1 MPVPIADNG
10 RARNKREETDVG
22 WVFLEIALALAVAV
36 FIVWW
41 TLPRKPRDRR
51 DDDER

>member
-1 MPVPIADNG
+1 MEVPIADNG
-10 RARNKREETDVG
+10 TARNAQEEEAVG

-41 TLPRKPRDRR
+41 TMPRKPRDRR
-51 DDDER
+51 EDDER